1 MKTVFFAFILYFIST
16 QALACELTVRYEHYS
31 PKKVSD
37 QMQWHGMD
45 VDFAKALLEQAGC
58 KYRFVDM
65 AWGRAIDLLE
75 QGKIDMMLGVSDLE
89 KRKQFAHF
97 IGPHRQETIVLATL
111 ASEAFFIERLEE
123 LKKLSKP
130 IAIQRGAYYGDE
142 FEALLESDP
151 YSDIHFVSI
160 PNNDVKLYL
169 LRNKR
174 ISGFLEERSNI
185 IYQSKNNPE
194 FKDIVVNPF
203 VIHANPVY
211 FALSQKTVNEELLNK
226 LEAAFV
232 ALQKEQAFKKILN
245 KYQN

>member
-1 MKTVFFAFILYFIST
+1 MKTVLLALIVYLITAQAF
-16 QALACELTVRYEHYS
+16 ACELTVRYEHYS

-37 QMQWHGMD
+37 KMQWHGMD
-45 VDFAKALLEQAGC
+45 VDFAKALLEQADC

-65 AWGRAIDLLE
+65 AWGRAIDLLK

-97 IGPHRQETIVLATL
+97 IGPHRQEVIVLATL
-111 ASEAFFIERLEE
+111 ASEAFFIEELDE
-123 LKKLSKP
+123 LKNLPKP

-142 FEALLESDP
+142 FESLLESDP

-185 IYQSKNNPE
+185 LYQSNNNPE

-203 VIHANPVY
+203 VIHSNPVY
-211 FALSQKTVNEELLNK
+211 FALSRKTVNETLLNK

-232 ALQKEQAFKKILN
+232 VLQKKQTFKEILK